1 MDNQIL
7 EMLAKLDGNIE
18 KGFAEVNGRI
28 DDVNARIDNV
38 NGRIDDVNA
47 RIDNVNSQIDNVNLR
62 IDETNKLMNTRFD
75 AIDIKLT
82 GAGKQFEELSKN
94 TIQLRDDMIKEL
106 KYVTRKIH
114 ELDREVFIRTDS
126 LQ

>member
-18 KGFAEVNGRI
+18 KGFAEVNRRI
-28 DDVNARIDNV
+28 DETNERIDNV
-38 NGRIDDVNA
+38 DRRINETNE
-47 RIDNVNSQIDNVNLR
+47 RIDNVDRR
-62 IDETNKLMNTRFD
+62 IDETNKLMNKRFD
-75 AIDIKLT
+75 AVDVKLT
-82 GAGKQFEELSKN
+82 GVGRQFEELSKN
-94 TIQLRDDMIKEL
+94 TILLRDDMTKEL
-106 KYVTRKIH
+106 KYVTHKIH